1 MKTYLAHI
9 TVQLWLPAVVVLM
22 VTTYACAA
30 AQARWTLFGPM
41 DRISSR
47 KAEKRIDA
55 AIAREPRGGSRRNR
69 KLGRLSARIKVGHC
83 LPLSNF
89 PISQP
94 ASPCARRSRPIDV
107 FVLASSD
114 REMSQLENG
123 IRPLVRDTAA
133 LSAIALP
140 GLCAVSEALVAVR
153 VIKIPVRHT
162 SWCCGRSDRFLDQ
175 R

>member
-1 MKTYLAHI
+1 MPILLTRMFAFRRTHKGADIAHSNDFKVFFATSI
-9 TVQLWLPAVVVLM
+9 KS
-22 VTTYACAA
+22 
-30 AQARWTLFGPM
+30 
-41 DRISSR
+41 D
-47 KAEKRIDA
+47 
-55 AIAREPRGGSRRNR
+55 GGSRRNR